1 MDVRG
6 ITKGDGGRWRD
17 SELIR
22 IEGERVR
29 REEVRRVGV
38 GTDDW
43 GGPVSRGH
51 GGATRIGG
59 QVTDP

>member
-1 MDVRG
+1 MDHGCERNN
-6 ITKGDGGRWRD
+6 KGRWRD

-43 GGPVSRGH
+43 GGPVSTGH
-51 GGATRIGG
+51 GGATQIGG